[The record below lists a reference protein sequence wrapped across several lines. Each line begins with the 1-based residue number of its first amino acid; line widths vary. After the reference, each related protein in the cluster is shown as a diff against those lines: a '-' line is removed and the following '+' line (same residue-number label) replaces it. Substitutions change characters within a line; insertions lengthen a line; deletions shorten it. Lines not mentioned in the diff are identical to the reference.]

1 MTPIA
6 TTLRINQVS
15 LRNARII
22 PGSSSVHMT
31 ITALMELIS
40 PNKNTYQLASSRPGQ
55 TGQSSTSPTTKAM
68 PPMAGPPCKTQ
79 PLRITTKIKRRADSS
94 TGNKII
100 LTTTEARAMATTRPA
115 IA

>member
-1 MTPIA
+1 MTQIA

-68 PPMAGPPCKTQ
+68 PPMAGPP
-79 PLRITTKIKRRADSS
+79 RITTKIKRRADSS
-94 TGNKII
+94 AGNKII